1 MVKENVGIYVKGGV
15 SEVTVTSLESID
27 VGTDSS
33 AYGNETVYGILTGV
47 GVKGTTESG
56 IGFKLEHVKTDYE
69 GVELNSSTGNK
80 NRITADVDQ
89 TATRI
94 AIFYNF

>member
-1 MVKENVGIYVKGGV
+1 MTLLVGI
-15 SEVTVTSLESID
+15 
-27 VGTDSS
+27 
-33 AYGNETVYGILTGV
+33 
-47 GVKGTTESG
+47 KGTTESG
-56 IGFKLEHVKTDYE
+56 VGFKLEHVKTDYE